1 MRGRVHRNCGAGA
14 VCLPGGSVSWATTK
28 KRGRFE
34 NETNKKKNVS
44 FLNSWNNQW
53 ENGELE
59 ANETVLVFTV
69 EYETIAW
76 SECELDLLT
85 SPAFFYFL
93 FFFFLVGQ

>member
-1 MRGRVHRNCGAGA
+1 M
-14 VCLPGGSVSWATTK
+14 
-28 KRGRFE
+28 
-34 NETNKKKNVS
+34 S

-85 SPAFFYFL
+85 LPAFFYF
-93 FFFFLVGQ
+93 FFFLFVGWPVVVEQMWC